1 MVSVDHLQQVP
12 YGLFK
17 EPIIGPIKFKTAEI
31 RHLENRQIAIKCMVN
46 KDEYK
51 SISTKNQP
59 IISLKQQTP
68 EKQQRCDKM
77 K

>member
-46 KDEYK
+46 TDEYK
-51 SISTKNQP
+51 SISTKN
-59 IISLKQQTP
+59 
-68 EKQQRCDKM
+68 
-77 K
+77 